1 MADRAYSTHP
11 RSWAWTLV
19 RATGT
24 SVAMAILFFVALA
37 GFAQPETLATHTAR
51 PAHAPLVLAEGGR

>member
-24 SVAMAILFFVALA
+24 SVAMAFLFFVALA
-37 GFAQPETLATHTAR
+37 AFAEPEFLRHTDAKI
-51 PAHAPLVLAEGGR
+51 AHAPLMLAEGGR

>member
-24 SVAMAILFFVALA
+24 SVAMAFLFFVALA
-37 GFAQPETLATHTAR
+37 GFAQPEVLRHSGAKVG
-51 PAHAPLVLAEGGR
+51 HAPLLLAEGGR

>member
-11 RSWAWTLV
+11 QTWAWTLV

-24 SVAMAILFFVALA
+24 SVAVAFLFFVALA
-37 GFAQPETLATHTAR
+37 GFAQPEALTGHPAR
-51 PAHAPLVLAEGGR
+51 PDHTPLVLAEGGQ